1 MAADVHS
8 LFIKHNKCKMKY
20 LILTI
25 FLFSCYSVKKAEKQI
40 NRAYIEHQD
49 MLRAKLQWWWPC
61 LPYERKTD
69 SVKYVAFLRQIDTLL
84 EVKRDTITDTI
95 FLDKICPERKIL
107 IKYKDLLKYVPPI
120 HDTIKIKDM
129 SCEAIISDLSAQN
142 SKLKD
147 STAKGQKWII
157 SLLIALCV
165 SIILH
170 LIRKR

>member
-1 MAADVHS
+1 MKTIYAV
-8 LFIKHNKCKMKY
+8 FI
-20 LILTI
+20 LIL
-25 FLFSCYSVKKAEKQI
+25 FSSCYSVKKAEKQI
-40 NRAYIEHQD
+40 NKAYVQHTE
-49 MLRAKLQWWWPC
+49 MVAAKLRFWFPC